1 MEEPAT
7 DHWAAV
13 KHLLRYIAGTLHYG
27 CKYKRSTGEP
37 LLLGYSD
44 ADFAGDVD
52 DRKSTSGMIFRFKG
66 NTICWQSQKQKV
78 VALSSCEAEYMGATA
93 AACQGV
99 WLQRMIGD
107 LLGGTGAAATLLI
120 DNQSAIQLCKNPVYH
135 DRTKHIDTRFH
146 YIRECVQNGKINVD
160 YVHTSEQLADIMTKA
175 LPRVKFQEL
184 RGKMGVINISS

>member
-1 MEEPAT
+1 
-7 DHWAAV
+7 
-13 KHLLRYIAGTLHYG
+13 
-27 CKYKRSTGEP
+27 
-37 LLLGYSD
+37 
-44 ADFAGDVD
+44 
-52 DRKSTSGMIFRFKG
+52 
-66 NTICWQSQKQKV
+66 
-78 VALSSCEAEYMGATA
+78 MGATA

-146 YIRECVQNGKINVD
+146 YIQECVQNGKINVE
-160 YVHTSEQLADIMTKA
+160 YIPTGEQLADIMTKA
-175 LPRVKFQEL
+175 LPRIKFQEL